1 MPPGLRE
8 RKALPVWGCKAI
20 RVQPDLRVTTGP
32 PGRPAPKV
40 PLVRSALP
48 VLKAERVLRVCP
60 VHPGLR
66 ERQVLKVLLVRLVQ
80 RGRKVRLVPQVLPVR

>member
-8 RKALPVWGCKAI
+8 RKALPVWGCKA
-20 RVQPDLRVTTGP
+20 RLA
-32 PGRPAPKV
+32 PAA
-40 PLVRSALP
+40 LVVLPALP